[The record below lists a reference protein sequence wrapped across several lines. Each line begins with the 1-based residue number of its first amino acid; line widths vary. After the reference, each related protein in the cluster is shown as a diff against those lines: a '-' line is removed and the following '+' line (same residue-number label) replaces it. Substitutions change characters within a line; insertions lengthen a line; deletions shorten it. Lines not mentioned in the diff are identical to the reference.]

1 MDVPLLA
8 GGVWEKEALL
18 EPNKRFVGRL
28 KARGFAYEFHTKPG
42 GHDWD
47 EWDTQI
53 PGCFEGL
60 MGRIKASQ

>member
-1 MDVPLLA
+1 LLA